1 MAPLKVTRSNSW
13 TEMNVFRL
21 IVQALV
27 WISQNSQIFL
37 QPYVY
42 IPVCDAISVR
52 IIYLVGKGSELWR
65 NILLE
70 NDDSSPSESR
80 DGQTKNS
87 FTLNDS
93 ESMKSGVSKA
103 DSALESDLVKPA
115 ERSSHVYVRP
125 FDFRNKLSPFR
136 IQDFITLLSD
146 RGSKNTNIAAGKDEA
161 GDIAAGLSK

>member
-1 MAPLKVTRSNSW
+1 
-13 TEMNVFRL
+13 MNVFRL

-42 IPVCDAISVR
+42 IPVCDAISAR

-146 RGSKNTNIAAGKDEA
+146 RGSKNTNIAVGKDEA